1 MKFFELVKSGT
12 NHDFVKYRRVAVVAS
27 IIVNLIVL
35 ALAIGSTTIPG
46 WPAQA
51 PGLNYGVD
59 FAGGTELQ
67 LAFKKPVDVSQLRD
81 EISKLGFGEPTVQVY
96 GNAADNQFL
105 VRVERIA
112 LLTRETAEK
121 AKQEIISSLPGKS
134 MTQFHFDPEV
144 GDKIDVSFKEPVDE
158 AALRAAAEKAGLAPK
173 EVRTLSAREGTDRE
187 YTIIAQG
194 PGDKIGSAL
203 RQKFGADDVNV
214 VRTEYVGPQ
223 VGKQLRN
230 DGIKSVLYAMIFIL
244 IYVGFRFDFR
254 FSPGV
259 VIALIHDAIITLGF
273 FVFTKH
279 EFNLTSITVIL
290 TVVGY
295 SVNDTIVV
303 YDRIR
308 ENAHKFKGKPLKDLI
323 NLSINEML
331 GRTILTSGATALSLV
346 GLIVYGVGT
355 IQDFALAM
363 LVGIISGTYSTWYIA
378 SPMTIWLDELQA
390 HKKAVEA
397 AKPRARPP
405 AAGKPAAQAR

>member
-1 MKFFELVKSGT
+1 MQMKFFELVKSGT
-12 NHDFVKYRRVAVVAS
+12 NHDFVKYRRIAVTAS
-27 IIVNLIVL
+27 IIVNLLVL
-35 ALAIGSTTIPG
+35 FGAVV
-46 WPAQA
+46 WPK
-51 PGLNYGVD
+51 LNLGVD

-67 LAFKKPVDVSQLRD
+67 LAFRKPVDVGTVRD
-81 EISKLGFGEPTVQVY
+81 EISKLGFGEPTVQIY

-112 LLTRETAEK
+112 LLTRDTAEK
-121 AKQEIISSLPGKS
+121 ARQEITAELAGKQ
-134 MTQFHFDPEV
+134 MTQFRFDPEV
-144 GDKIDVSFKEPVDE
+144 GDKIDVAFKEPVDE
-158 AALRAAAEKAGLAPK
+158 AALRSAAEKAGLAPK
-173 EVRTLSAREGTDRE
+173 EIRTLSGREGADRE

-194 PGDKIGSAL
+194 PGDKIGGAL
-203 RQKFGADDVNV
+203 KAKFGPDQVDV

-230 DGIKSVLYAMIFIL
+230 DGIWSVLYAMFFIL
-244 IYVGFRFDFR
+244 LYVGFRFDFR

-273 FVFTKH
+273 FVVSRH
-279 EFNLTSITVIL
+279 EFNLTSVTVIL

-308 ENAHKFKGKPLKDLI
+308 ENAKRYKGKPLRDLI

-378 SPMTIWLDELQA
+378 SPMTIWLDEMQTQR
-390 HKKAVEA
+390 KAIEA
-397 AKPRARPP
+397 ARPKDKGPQQKPP
-405 AAGKPAAQAR
+405 ASKPAAQAG

>member
-1 MKFFELVKSGT
+1 MQMKFIELVKSGT
-12 NHDFVKYRRVAVVAS
+12 NHDFVKYRRIAVIAS
-27 IIVNLIVL
+27 IVVNLLVL
-35 ALAIGSTTIPG
+35 FGALV
-46 WPAQA
+46 WPR
-51 PGLNYGVD
+51 LNYGVD

-67 LAFKKPVDVSQLRD
+67 LAFHKPVDVGTVRD
-81 EISKLGFGEPTVQVY
+81 EISRLGFGEPTVQIY
-96 GNAADNQFL
+96 GNASDNQFL

-121 AKQEIISSLPGKS
+121 ARQEITAELAGKQ
-134 MTQFHFDPEV
+134 MTQFRFDPEV
-144 GDKIDVSFKEPVDE
+144 GDKIDIAFKEPVDE
-158 AALRAAAEKAGLAPK
+158 AVLRSAAEKAGLAPK
-173 EVRTLSAREGTDRE
+173 EIRTLSAREGADRE

-194 PGDKIGSAL
+194 PGDKIGGAL
-203 RQKFGADDVNV
+203 KAKFGADQVDV

-230 DGIKSVLYAMIFIL
+230 DGIASVLYAMFFIL
-244 IYVGFRFDFR
+244 LYVGFRFDFR

-259 VIALIHDAIITLGF
+259 VIALIHDAIITMGF
-273 FVFTKH
+273 FVVSRH
-279 EFNLTSITVIL
+279 EFNLTSVTVIL

-308 ENAHKFKGKPLKDLI
+308 ENAKRFKGKPLRDLI

-378 SPMTIWLDELQA
+378 SPMTIWLDEMQSQR
-390 HKKAVEA
+390 KAIEA
-397 AKPRARPP
+397 ARPKDKGPQQKPP
-405 AAGKPAAQAR
+405 ASKPAAQAG

>member
-1 MKFFELVKSGT
+1 MQMKYFELIKPGT
-12 NHDFVKYRRVAVVAS
+12 NHDFVKYRRVAVTAS
-27 IIVNLIVL
+27 LIVNALILLGAVV
-35 ALAIGSTTIPG
+35 
-46 WPAQA
+46 WPK
-51 PGLNYGVD
+51 LNYGVD

-67 LAFKKPVDVSQLRD
+67 IKFNKPVEAGEVRD
-81 EISKLGFGEPTVQVY
+81 EVSKVGFGEPTVQLY
-96 GNAADNQFL
+96 GNPDEHQFL

-112 LLTRETAEK
+112 LLTPDGAARV
-121 AKQEIISSLPGKS
+121 KQEVAQDLGSAQLAG
-134 MTQFHFDPEV
+134 FHFDPEV
-144 GDKIDVSFKEPVDE
+144 GDKLDFTFKQPVDSQ
-158 AALRAAAEKAGLAPK
+158 ALQSAVQKAGVQVK
-173 EVRTLSAREGTDRE
+173 EVRSLTAREGQERE
-187 YTIIAQG
+187 YTVIAQG

-203 RQKFGADDVNV
+203 RERFGHDSVDV

-230 DGIKSVLYAMIFIL
+230 DGILAVVYAIGMIL

-259 VIALIHDAIITLGF
+259 VIALIHDAIVTLGY
-273 FVFTKH
+273 FVVTRH
-279 EFNLTSITVIL
+279 EFNLTSVTVIL
-290 TVVGY
+290 TIVGY
-295 SVNDTIVV
+295 SVNDTIVI

-308 ENAHKFKGKPLKDLI
+308 ENAKKYKGRPLRELI

-378 SPMTIWLDELQA
+378 SPMTIWLEEHMA
-390 HKKAVEA
+390 HRKAIEA
-397 AKPRARPP
+397 ARPKTKSPTHP
-405 AAGKPAAQAR
+405 AAAR